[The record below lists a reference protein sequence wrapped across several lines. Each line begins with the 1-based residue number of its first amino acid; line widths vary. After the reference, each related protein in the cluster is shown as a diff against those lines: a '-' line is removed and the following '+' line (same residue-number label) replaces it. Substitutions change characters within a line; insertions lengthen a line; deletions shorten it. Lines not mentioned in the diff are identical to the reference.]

1 MRDNS
6 ETMELF
12 IGITGGTCAGK
23 TSVAQAVAKEIESDS
38 AVIIPIDNYYRDRSH
53 LSFEERKQINY
64 DHPEAFDWELLK
76 QHISQLQQ
84 GKAIEMPLYDFTQ
97 HVRKKKTK
105 QIENPNTV
113 ILEGILALFDE
124 ELNDKMDIKIYVMT
138 DADIRILRRLERDID
153 QRGRTVKGVINQ
165 YLDTVKPMHE
175 EFIEPTKKH
184 ADIIIPEGLNSV
196 AVELLKSKIDA

>member
-1 MRDNS
+1 MVMD
-6 ETMELF
+6 LF

-23 TSVAQAVAKEIESDS
+23 TSVAQAVLKEIEGDS
-38 AVIIPIDNYYRDRSH
+38 EVIIPLDNYYKDRSH
-53 LSFEERKQINY
+53 LSFEERKQVNY
-64 DHPEAFDWELLK
+64 DHPDAFDWELLK
-76 QHISQLQQ
+76 QHIAKLRQ
-84 GKAIEMPLYDFTQ
+84 GEAIDMPLYDFTK
-97 HVRKKKTK
+97 HVRKDET
-105 QIENPNTV
+105 QRIENPGTV

-196 AVELLKSKIDA
+196 AVELLKSKIES

>member
-1 MRDNS
+1 MD
-6 ETMELF
+6 LF

-23 TSVAQAVAKEIESDS
+23 TSVARAVAEELEDDS
-38 AVIIPIDNYYRDRSH
+38 AVIIPIDNYYQDRSH
-53 LSFEERKQINY
+53 LSFEERKKINY
-64 DHPEAFDWELLK
+64 DHPHAFDWELLK
-76 QHISQLQQ
+76 KHISRLEQ
-84 GKAIEMPLYDFTQ
+84 GKAIEMPLYDFTK
-97 HVRKKKTK
+97 HARKDETER
-105 QIENPNTV
+105 IENPDTV

-124 ELNDKMDIKIYVMT
+124 ELNEKMDIRIYVMT

-153 QRGRTVKGVINQ
+153 QRGRTVKGVIDQ

>member
-1 MRDNS
+1 MD
-6 ETMELF
+6 LF

-23 TSVAQAVAKEIESDS
+23 TSVARAVAKEINDDS
-38 AVIIPIDNYYRDRSH
+38 AVIIPLDNYYKDRSH

-64 DHPEAFDWELLK
+64 DHPDAFDWELLK
-76 QHISQLQQ
+76 KHISRLEK
-84 GKAIEMPLYDFTQ
+84 GEAIEMPLYDFTE
-97 HVRKKKTK
+97 HVRKEETK
-105 QIENPNTV
+105 RIEDPSTV
-113 ILEGILALFDE
+113 ILEGILTLFDE
-124 ELNDKMDIKIYVMT
+124 ELNEKMDIKIYVMT

-153 QRGRTVKGVINQ
+153 ERGRTVKGVINQ

-196 AVELLKSKIDA
+196 AVELLKSRIDS